1 MGKLTAFLAASL
13 LFADGGTAAA
23 ATSCDNNPGSGGLI
37 VKPGIVLE
45 GGIETFKVGESA
57 AELVKKI
64 GPLLCA
70 NGAEE
75 LRVADVAQEAG
86 KADPVE
92 RKASPERAIRFD
104 QFIRGLEVRG
114 ASVHILLNIETNEV
128 LSLNANFLPDRGL
141 DHKPRL
147 TAAQARAKVEARMG
161 KEQTVETRSGAR
173 FKAAFDEADPFLA
186 YDTEE
191 QYGFA
196 PRRSALVWIFAARQ
210 IDDLPGCQ
218 VSIDA
223 ATAEVFSAA
232 CYIVE

>member
-1 MGKLTAFLAASL
+1 MRYIIAMFVSCLLYAS
-13 LFADGGTAAA
+13 DSPAA
-23 ATSCDNNPGSGGLI
+23 ATTCRNNWTEISHATSG
-37 VKPGIVLE
+37 VVLATR
-45 GGIETFKVGESA
+45 IEDFQVGQPASPDF
-57 AELVKKI
+57 LTKI

-147 TAAQARAKVEARMG
+147 TAAQARTKVEARMG

-223 ATAEVFSAA
+223 ATAEVVSAA
-232 CYIVE
+232 CCIVE